1 MSADVRSRWGG
12 GWKLHSYYVQ
22 KVFTKVQS
30 HRTVGGYKS
39 PVEERKWRLPRSCN
53 QQVATKRQ
61 ISVKWDEDT
70 QLIMMR
76 TAAADSTKK
85 KLQVSHRKL
94 KHHRSQ
100 RNKIHKAE
108 ALCKKKKN

>member
-1 MSADVRSRWGG
+1 MSADVRSRWG

-85 KLQVSHRKL
+85 KKVTGFTQ
-94 KHHRSQ
+94 
-100 RNKIHKAE
+100 E
-108 ALCKKKKN
+108 AKTS